1 MTGTAVVASQFA
13 GTVAVYVIYAG
24 EPCRIISC
32 IGLGHVPGMTVMM
45 PGLLGIAGLDRRHC
59 HAVLT
64 EWHRNCSVALR
75 REPQRHQ
82 HAEEGSPAVHV
93 VSIGY
98 GIQINQFS
106 EPVRGI
112 KVPRFPAWGANFFDS
127 SVALLP
133 VLICV
138 SGQLVAPRGRSV
150 WRSQNVVVRGSF
162 VEA

>member
-1 MTGTAVVASQFA
+1 M
-13 GTVAVYVIYAG
+13 
-24 EPCRIISC
+24 
-32 IGLGHVPGMTVMM
+32 MM
-45 PGLLGIAGLDRRHC
+45 PGLPDVSGLDRWHC
-59 HAVLT
+59 HTVLT
-64 EWHRNCSVALR
+64 EWHGNRTVALG
-75 REPQRHQ
+75 REPQGDQ
-82 HAEEGSPAVHV
+82 HAEEGSPAIHV

-98 GIQINQFS
+98 GIQIIQFS

-112 KVPRFPAWGANFFDS
+112 QVPRFPAWGANFFDS